1 MLRSVL
7 MIALIAVVSYFTL
20 GAGSAAL
27 IAAYGSTAVTVGGAI
42 AMMAGMALIN
52 ALVPPP
58 TPKLGNAAGDPF
70 QQLNSITGTSNQ
82 ANPYGVIP
90 CVVGTYRFF
99 PCHAAL
105 PYTEI
110 LGDDQYLRMLLD
122 LGLGDLD
129 ISDIQLNG
137 TAIDSFQGVEY
148 EVTTTP
154 TLFTQDID
162 EVTVGVDLADGANAV
177 RTTQTNTTE
186 ISVDLVFP

>member
-1 MLRSVL
+1 
-7 MIALIAVVSYFTL
+7 
-20 GAGSAAL
+20 
-27 IAAYGSTAVTVGGAI
+27 
-42 AMMAGMALIN
+42 MMAGMALIN

-177 RTTQTNTTE
+177 RPTQTNTTE